1 MKSSKISAL
10 ILCAAMAL
18 SASVSCEKSDS
29 KSKGSGSGNSTSG
42 SEDYKNPGY
51 DDTTKENPQ
60 NNTLNPN
67 NGENQIS
74 ADLNEEA
81 GANDTLFKLNSVFET
96 DVIEDGKKYIYL
108 NVDISNSTD
117 EDYSLSC
124 LNNFYLLHDGDV
136 IETSDLITLFYAR
149 NTFQNITINQD
160 PFTVPANGTFSGFI
174 CGFEVPESLNE
185 FTVGFY
191 PTQNDTFNKRSV
203 IEVEITKDDIQKIS
217 DGMIS

>member
-18 SASVSCEKSDS
+18 SASVSCEKSKD
-29 KSKGSGSGNSTSG
+29 KNNNSGSSSSG

-51 DDTTKENPQ
+51 DDTTMENPQ
-60 NNTLNPN
+60 NHTLNPN
-67 NGENQIS
+67 NGENKIS
-74 ADLNEEA
+74 AKLQEEA

-108 NVDISNSTD
+108 NVDVSNSTD

-124 LNNFYLLHDGDV
+124 LNNLYLLHDGDV
-136 IETSDLITLFYAR
+136 IETSDLKTMFYAR
-149 NTFQNITINQD
+149 NNFQNITINQD
-160 PFTVPANGTFSGFI
+160 PFIVPANGTFSGFL

-191 PTQNDTFNKRSV
+191 PTQNDTLNKGSV

-217 DGMIS
+217 NGMIS